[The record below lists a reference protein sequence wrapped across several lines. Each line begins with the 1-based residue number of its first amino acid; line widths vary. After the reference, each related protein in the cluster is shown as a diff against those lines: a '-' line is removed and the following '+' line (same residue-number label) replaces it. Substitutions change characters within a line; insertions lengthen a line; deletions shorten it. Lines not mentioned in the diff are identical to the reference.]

1 MELNNYLLFIAASIF
16 LCVVPGPDMVHLL
29 SRTIAQGAK
38 SGLMAALGMN
48 LGAYCH
54 LLAAILGLSAIL
66 ATSATAFTIVKWLG
80 TFYLIYLGIQALIT
94 KSTTVPITAA
104 ISNNAIA
111 MPAFWQGFL
120 SDILNPKVA
129 IFFLAFLPQFVTP
142 ASHNHTQQLFLL
154 GITVNV
160 IAIIINILI
169 VHFSSKITNQLR
181 QNNPINSW
189 LNKIMGVTFISLG
202 VKLAHEKI

>member
-54 LLAAILGLSAIL
+54 LFAAIFGLSAIL
-66 ATSATAFTIVKWLG
+66 ATSATAFTIVKWFG
-80 TFYLIYLGIQALIT
+80 AFYLIYLGIQALTNKI
-94 KSTTVPITAA
+94 SPLPISSV
-104 ISNNAIA
+104 ISNNATA
-111 MPAFWQGFL
+111 QSSFWQGFL

-129 IFFLAFLPQFVTP
+129 IFFLAFLPQFVSPT
-142 ASHNHTQQLFLL
+142 AHNHTQQLFIL

-160 IAIIINILI
+160 IAIIINFLI
-169 VHFSSKITNQLR
+169 VYFSSKITNQLR
-181 QNNPINSW
+181 QNNSISAW
-189 LNKIMGVTFISLG
+189 LSKAMGVTFISLG